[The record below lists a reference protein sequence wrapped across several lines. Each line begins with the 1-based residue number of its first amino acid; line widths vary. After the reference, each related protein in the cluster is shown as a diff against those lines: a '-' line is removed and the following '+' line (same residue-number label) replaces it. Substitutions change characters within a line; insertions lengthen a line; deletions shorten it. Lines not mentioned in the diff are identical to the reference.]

1 MTRGRIIHAESETP
15 PMIPCLSKRTAKRTV
30 MVEKS
35 PIGVAEGV
43 VENATNAPIKEFIAL
58 WSRGGGIHSLP
69 PGL

>member
-1 MTRGRIIHAESETP
+1 
-15 PMIPCLSKRTAKRTV
+15 MIPCLSKRTAKRTV

-43 VENATNAPIKEFIAL
+43 VENATIAPIKEFIAL